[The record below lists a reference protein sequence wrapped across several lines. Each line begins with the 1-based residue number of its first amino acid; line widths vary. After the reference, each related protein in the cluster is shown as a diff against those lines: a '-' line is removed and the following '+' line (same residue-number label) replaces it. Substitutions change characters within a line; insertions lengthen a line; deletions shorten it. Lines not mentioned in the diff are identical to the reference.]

1 MGKFS
6 PLFPITSILFKES
19 RQTQS
24 DCRPLLQAAEG
35 DTRES
40 TVSAAEAG
48 KETEKG
54 RQDDLTHLH
63 QAYSV

>member
-35 DTRES
+35 DTQES
-40 TVSAAEAG
+40 TESAAEAG
-48 KETEKG
+48 KPIRRQSRFTTEKG
-54 RQDDLTHLH
+54 RQRS
-63 QAYSV
+63 Q